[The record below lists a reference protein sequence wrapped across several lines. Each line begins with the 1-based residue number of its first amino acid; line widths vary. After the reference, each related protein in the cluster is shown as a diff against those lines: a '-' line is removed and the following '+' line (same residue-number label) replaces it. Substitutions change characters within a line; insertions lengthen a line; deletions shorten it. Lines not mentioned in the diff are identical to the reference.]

1 MPAVTPENMAKLQI
15 SCRGLAKMDFLGKSD
30 PYVEVYEYRVLMDVY
45 VKIGET
51 EVQLKVAPSI
61 LPAHADSAGPN
72 SVARVRM
79 RGCTRAYPS
88 IRHVRSRVRLG
99 GDADAGP

>member
-1 MPAVTPENMAKLQI
+1 MAKLQI

-51 EVQLKVAPSI
+51 EVQ
-61 LPAHADSAGPN
+61 
-72 SVARVRM
+72 
-79 RGCTRAYPS
+79 
-88 IRHVRSRVRLG
+88 RSRWPRRSSPRTPIPQARTALRVCVCEGALVRIPPSVTYAAASGWAAMQMLIS
-99 GDADAGP
+99 GP